1 MVLCEFAMFPTD
13 KGASVGSYVA
23 KVIDYIDNSGITYQL
38 TPMGTIIEGEWT
50 KVIAVIDGC
59 FRTLEPHSDRIYA
72 TVKIDYRR
80 TDESRMKSKIE
91 KISATLGR
99 EVKSRP

>member
-13 KGASVGSYVA
+13 KGASVGTFVA

-38 TPMGTIIEGEWT
+38 TPMGTIIEGNWAD
-50 KVIAVIDGC
+50 VIAVIDGC
-59 FRTLEPHSDRIYA
+59 YKTLEPHSDRIYA
-72 TVKIDYRR
+72 TVKVDYRK
-80 TDESRMKSKIE
+80 TEESRMHSKID

-99 EVKSRP
+99 EIKSKP